1 MRVRELLN
9 TKRMNA
15 ERGQSSTEYMLLVS
29 VVVIAVVAG
38 AYAFVPSFQAGVFD
52 LSNDVSSILATHGS
66 VKGGWG
72 LAANNASGGGGLGAT
87 AAQTSRSAAPPTG
100 TYDPNAAAGE

>member
-1 MRVRELLN
+1 MRKVLN
-9 TKRMNA
+9 NRRVSS
-15 ERGQSSTEYMLLVS
+15 ERGQSSTEYMVLVS
-29 VVVIAVVAG
+29 VVVIAVVAA

-52 LSNDVSSILATHGS
+52 LSNDVSRILVDHGS

-87 AAQTSRSAAPPTG
+87 AAQSSRSASGPTG
-100 TYDPNAAAGE
+100 GYDPNAGAGE